1 VIVPGFGG
9 FMAHH
14 VDARYD
20 GRDSMFLPPL
30 RTIGFNPQLQM
41 NDSLLALSY
50 VEAYDISYPEAL
62 NRIADEVTEMRQ
74 TLENS
79 GKFELNDI
87 GTIILNEDGN
97 YTFEP
102 CEAGILTPELYGLG
116 GLNMLPLAQ
125 ISAEEV
131 QKTEDS
137 AASIIEMPAKTVEN
151 NRTESEVKNQDS
163 NQKMESGL
171 SVNNSVFV
179 NEEEESNAEFIS
191 IKKSWLRNIA
201 AACIALIAF
210 FTYSSP
216 LGTPTVQK
224 SQIDTGMLNRIMPKE
239 INKVAQPQELV
250 LSTDKFKDFAYA
262 MKVERTPDMFLLFR
276 EYENDPKPKIVR
288 IATGFHGLLD
298 LVEAVVYGLKTI
310 GKIKNEEVK

>member
-1 VIVPGFGG
+1 
-9 FMAHH
+9 
-14 VDARYD
+14 
-20 GRDSMFLPPL
+20 
-30 RTIGFNPQLQM
+30 M

-125 ISAEEV
+125 ISAEEA

-151 NRTESEVKNQDS
+151 NRTESKVKNQDS

-171 SVNNSVFV
+171 SVNSSVFV
-179 NEEEESNAEFIS
+179 NDEDEKESNAEFIS

-250 LSTDKFKDFAYA
+250 LSTESQAEESIPAKSVNMAQDNELQTASSY
-262 MKVERTPDMFLLFR
+262 
-276 EYENDPKPKIVR
+276 YSIVLASR
-288 IATGFHGLLD
+288 VTKRNA
-298 LVEAVVYGLKTI
+298 A
-310 GKIKNEEVK
+310 

>member
-1 VIVPGFGG
+1 
-9 FMAHH
+9 
-14 VDARYD
+14 
-20 GRDSMFLPPL
+20 
-30 RTIGFNPQLQM
+30 M

-97 YTFEP
+97 YSFEP

-125 ISAEEV
+125 ISAEEAQEV
-131 QKTEDS
+131 DSS
-137 AASIIEMPAKTVEN
+137 AASIIEMPAKTIEN
-151 NRTESEVKNQDS
+151 NRTESKVKNQDS

-179 NEEEESNAEFIS
+179 NDEDEEESNAEFIS

-250 LSTDKFKDFAYA
+250 LSTESQAEESIPAKSANMAQDNELQTASSYYSIVLASRVTKRNAACYAELLQNKGFKEARVLITDNNVKVIYGTYSTEGEAYSA
-262 MKVERTPDMFLLFR
+262 LNRLHNYDAFTDGWITKVKE
-276 EYENDPKPKIVR
+276 
-288 IATGFHGLLD
+288 
-298 LVEAVVYGLKTI
+298 
-310 GKIKNEEVK
+310 

>member
-1 VIVPGFGG
+1 
-9 FMAHH
+9 
-14 VDARYD
+14 
-20 GRDSMFLPPL
+20 
-30 RTIGFNPQLQM
+30 M

-116 GLNMLPLAQ
+116 SLNMLPLAQ

-179 NEEEESNAEFIS
+179 NEEDEESNAEFIS

-250 LSTDKFKDFAYA
+250 LSTESQAEESIPAKSVNMTQDNELQTVSSYYSIVLASRVTKRNAACYAELLQNKGFKEARVLITDNNVKVIYGTYSTEGEAYSA
-262 MKVERTPDMFLLFR
+262 LNRLHNYDAFTDGWITKVKE
-276 EYENDPKPKIVR
+276 
-288 IATGFHGLLD
+288 
-298 LVEAVVYGLKTI
+298 
-310 GKIKNEEVK
+310 